1 MSVDAQA
8 GNWMELNRANWD
20 ERVPIHARSDF
31 YDLDGFV
38 AGAEALRDF
47 EPAEVGDV
55 HGKRLLHLQCHIGTD
70 TLAWARRG
78 ASVTGLDFSAPAVRT
93 ATGLAARIGVTG
105 ARFVTANV
113 YDAVTALE
121 RDRYDIVYTGVGALI
136 WLPDLVRWASVVA
149 ELLTP
154 GGFVYLTEFHPF
166 GDILA
171 EDDGRTV
178 AYDYFDPA
186 PQVWDEP
193 GTYAD
198 PDAPTTAN
206 VTVQW
211 QHGIGDIVTAIA
223 GAGLRLEFLHEHDFT
238 LYPRF
243 RTLAENGGRYRL
255 PAGQPRVPL
264 LFSLRASK
272 PHDRITQAP

>member
-1 MSVDAQA
+1 M
-8 GNWMELNRANWD
+8 
-20 ERVPIHARSDF
+20 
-31 YDLDGFV
+31 
-38 AGAEALRDF
+38 
-47 EPAEVGDV
+47 
-55 HGKRLLHLQCHIGTD
+55 QCHIGTD
-70 TLAWARRG
+70 TLAWARHG
-78 ASVTGLDFSAPAVRT
+78 AAVTGLDFSAPAVRT
-93 ATGLAARIGVTG
+93 ATGLAARIGVPG

-113 YDAVTALE
+113 YDAATALAGN
-121 RDRYDIVYTGVGALI
+121 RYDIVYTGVGALV

-149 ELLTP
+149 QLLAP
-154 GGFVYLTEFHPF
+154 GGFLYLTEFHPF

-186 PQVWDEP
+186 PQVWEEP

-211 QHGIGDIVTAIA
+211 QHGIGEIVTALA
-223 GAGLRLEFLHEHDFT
+223 AAGLRLDFLHEHDFT

-243 RTLAENGGRYRL
+243 RNLSEEGGQYRL
-255 PAGQPRVPL
+255 PPGQPRVPL

-272 PHDRITQAP
+272 PDCC

>member
-1 MSVDAQA
+1 MSIDARA
-8 GNWMELNRANWD
+8 GQWVELNRANWD
-20 ERVPIHARSDF
+20 ERVPIHLTSEF
-31 YDLDGFV
+31 YDVDRFV
-38 AGAEALRDF
+38 AGAEALRAF
-47 EPAEVGDV
+47 ELDEVGDV
-55 HGKRLLHLQCHIGTD
+55 RGKRLLHLQCHIGTD
-70 TLAWARRG
+70 TLAWARHG
-78 ASVTGLDFSAPAVRT
+78 AAVTGLDFSAPAVRT
-93 ATGLAARIGVTG
+93 ATGLAARIGVPG

-113 YDAVTALE
+113 YDAATALAGN
-121 RDRYDIVYTGVGALI
+121 RYDIVYTGVGALV

-149 ELLTP
+149 QLLAP
-154 GGFVYLTEFHPF
+154 GGFLYLTEFHPF

-186 PQVWDEP
+186 PQVWEEP

-211 QHGIGDIVTAIA
+211 QHGIGEIVTALA
-223 GAGLRLEFLHEHDFT
+223 AAGLRLDFLHEHDFT

-243 RTLAENGGRYRL
+243 RNLSEEGGQYRL
-255 PAGQPRVPL
+255 PPGQPRVPL

-272 PHDRITQAP
+272 PDCC